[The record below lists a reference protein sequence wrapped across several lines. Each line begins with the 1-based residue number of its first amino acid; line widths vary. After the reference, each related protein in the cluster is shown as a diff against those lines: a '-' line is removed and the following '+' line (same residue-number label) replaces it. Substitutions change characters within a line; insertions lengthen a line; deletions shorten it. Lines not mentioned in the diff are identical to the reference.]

1 VADRPLTLGELTEL
15 LDRFPLERAGDR
27 TFDEVTDAQVQHQLA
42 RIAALTEMLRGA
54 TPNET
59 AQLAS
64 RMLLRDLTAVAAHFR
79 ARANTIRP
87 TLVEPLARLR
97 ESLARCDAPSDE

>member
-1 VADRPLTLGELTEL
+1 MPDRPLTLGELTEL

-27 TFDEVTDAQVQHQLA
+27 TFDEVTDTQVQLHLA

-54 TPNET
+54 TANET

-64 RMLLRDLTAVAAHFR
+64 RMLLRDSDSCRRSFQGTHQRHPAFARRAACAAARVA
-79 ARANTIRP
+79 RP
-87 TLVEPLARLR
+87 LPGAKR
-97 ESLARCDAPSDE
+97 